1 MDHAIARDALLAD
14 RWHHRAVDQ
23 LQTMRV
29 FVRVAQ
35 RAGFAAAARDLS
47 MSPAAVTKHVA
58 ALESR
63 IRARLFDRT
72 TRSVSLTEAGQAY
85 LERCLECLQAF
96 EDADDSVNRARDK
109 PAGRLRVTAPVDFG
123 PGIMASLA
131 RYMKQYEDVTVD
143 LQLSNRAVDLVDEGF
158 DVALRIAP
166 SLTGQYV
173 ARPLAIT
180 KIAVLAAPDYLRR
193 YGRPRTP
200 EDLAKH
206 RTMVFTEPRPR
217 DEWVMERAG
226 KRVTVKLKSA
236 MLSNSGRALQEAG
249 RAGVGILMIP
259 SLGGVEDVAAGM
271 EPLLLDWTVLPA
283 LRLFA
288 LYPHRRFLSAK
299 VRLFVETLREDL
311 GDPERDPWWDAIAA
325 GANRKPKARR

>member
-1 MDHAIARDALLAD
+1 MK
-14 RWHHRAVDQ
+14 
-23 LQTMRV
+23 V

-35 RAGFAAAARDLS
+35 REGFAAAARDLS

-72 TRSVSLTEAGQAY
+72 TRSVSLTEAGRAY

-96 EDADDSVNRARDK
+96 DDADASVNQLGDR
-109 PAGRLRVTAPVDFG
+109 PTGRLRVTAPVDLS
-123 PGIMASLA
+123 PSIASALS
-131 RYMKQYEDVTVD
+131 RYMNSYPDVTLD

-180 KIAVLAAPDYLRR
+180 AIAILAAPEYLRR
-193 YGRPRTP
+193 YGRPRAP
-200 EDLAKH
+200 DDLARH
-206 RTMVFTEPRPR
+206 RMLIFTEPRAR
-217 DEWVMERAG
+217 EEWVLERAG
-226 KRVTVKLKSA
+226 KKVTVKLKPA
-236 MLSNSGRALQEAG
+236 MLSNSGRALQEAV

-259 SLGGVEDVAAGM
+259 SIAAVEDVAAGM
-271 EPLLLDWTVLPA
+271 EPLLLDWTVLPR
-283 LRLFA
+283 LRLYA
-288 LYPHRRFLSAK
+288 LYPHRRFLPAK
-299 VRLFVETLREDL
+299 VRLFVETLRKEM
-311 GDPERDPWWDAIAA
+311 GDPEDDPWWPRIAA
-325 GANRKPKARR
+325 ASNWKPKSRR

>member
-1 MDHAIARDALLAD
+1 
-14 RWHHRAVDQ
+14 VDQ
-23 LQTMRV
+23 LQTMKV

-47 MSPAAVTKHVA
+47 ISPAAVTKHVA
-58 ALESR
+58 SLESR

-72 TRSVSLTEAGQAY
+72 TRSVSLTEAGRSY

-96 EDADDSVNRARDK
+96 EDAEDSVNRAGDK
-109 PAGRLRVTAPVDFG
+109 PVGRLRVTAPVDFG
-123 PGIMASLA
+123 PRLMTSLS
-131 RYMKQYEDVTVD
+131 RYMNAYPDVTLD

-158 DVALRIAP
+158 DVALRVAP

-173 ARPLAIT
+173 ARPLAVT
-180 KIAVLAAPDYLRR
+180 KVAILAAPEYLRR
-193 YGRPRTP
+193 YGRPRSP
-200 EDLAKH
+200 DDLAKH
-206 RTMVFTEPRPR
+206 RAVVFTEPRPR
-217 DEWVMERAG
+217 DEWVLERSG
-226 KRVTVKLKSA
+226 KKVSVKVTPA

-259 SLGGVEDVAAGM
+259 SLGAVDDVAAGM
-271 EPLLLDWTVLPA
+271 EPLLTDWTVLPA

-299 VRLFVETLREDL
+299 VRLFVESLRQEL
-311 GDPERDPWWDAIAA
+311 GDPEGDPWWPAIAA
-325 GANRKPKARR
+325 AANRKPKARR

>member
-1 MDHAIARDALLAD
+1 MWGVAAKW
-14 RWHHRAVDQ
+14 WHHRAVDQ
-23 LQTMRV
+23 LQTMKV

-72 TRSVSLTEAGQAY
+72 TRSVSLTEAGRAY

-96 EDADDSVNRARDK
+96 EDAEDSVNRAGDK
-109 PAGRLRVTAPVDFG
+109 PVGRLRVTAPVDFG
-123 PGIMASLA
+123 PGIMASLSG
-131 RYMKQYEDVTVD
+131 YMKRYPDVTLD

-158 DVALRIAP
+158 DIALRVAP

-180 KIAVLAAPDYLRR
+180 KIAILAAPEYLRR
-193 YGRPRTP
+193 HGRPRSP
-200 EDLAKH
+200 DELARH

-217 DEWVMERAG
+217 DEWVLERAG
-226 KRVTVKLKSA
+226 KKVTVKVKPA

-271 EPLLLDWTVLPA
+271 EPLLTDWTVLPQ

-299 VRLFVETLREDL
+299 VRLLVETLRQEL
-311 GDPERDPWWDAIAA
+311 GDPERDPWWPTIVAA
-325 GANRKPKARR
+325 ANRKAKARR

>member
-1 MDHAIARDALLAD
+1 MK
-14 RWHHRAVDQ
+14 
-23 LQTMRV
+23 V

-72 TRSVSLTEAGQAY
+72 TRSVSLTEAGRAY

-96 EDADDSVNRARDK
+96 EDAEDSVTRAGDK

-123 PGIMASLA
+123 PGIMASLS
-131 RYMKQYEDVTVD
+131 RYMNRYPDVVVD

-158 DVALRIAP
+158 DVALRVAP

-180 KIAVLAAPDYLRR
+180 RIAILAAPDYVRR

-200 EDLAKH
+200 HDLAKH

-217 DEWVMERAG
+217 DEWVLERAG
-226 KRVTVKLKSA
+226 KKVPVKLTPA

-259 SLGGVEDVAAGM
+259 SLGAVEDVAAGM
-271 EPLLLDWTVLPA
+271 EPLLMDWAVLPA
-283 LRLFA
+283 LRLFV
-288 LYPHRRFLSAK
+288 LYPHRRFLATK
-299 VRLFVETLREDL
+299 VRLFVETLRQEL
-311 GDPERDPWWDAIAA
+311 GDPENDPWWPTIVAA
-325 GANRKPKARR
+325 ANRKPKARR

>member
-1 MDHAIARDALLAD
+1 MK
-14 RWHHRAVDQ
+14 
-23 LQTMRV
+23 V

-72 TRSVSLTEAGQAY
+72 TRSVSLTEAGRSY
-85 LERCLECLQAF
+85 LDRCLECLQAF
-96 EDADDSVNRARDK
+96 EDAEDSVNRIGDK

-131 RYMKQYEDVTVD
+131 RYMKRYEDVTLD
-143 LQLSNRAVDLVDEGF
+143 LQLSNRPVDLVDEGF
-158 DVALRIAP
+158 DVALRVAP

-173 ARPLAIT
+173 ARALALT

-193 YGRPRTP
+193 YGRPGSP
-200 EDLAKH
+200 EELAKH

-226 KRVTVKLKSA
+226 KRVTVKVKPAL
-236 MLSNSGRALQEAG
+236 LSNNGRALQEAG
-249 RAGVGILMIP
+249 RAGVGILLIP
-259 SLGGVEDVAAGM
+259 SIGAVEDVAAGM
-271 EPLLLDWTVLPA
+271 EPLLLDWTVVPP
-283 LRLFA
+283 LRVFA

-311 GDPERDPWWDAIAA
+311 GDPERDPWWPTIAA
-325 GANRKPKARR
+325 AATRRPKARR

>member
-1 MDHAIARDALLAD
+1 MATD

-23 LQTMRV
+23 LQTMKV

-58 ALESR
+58 ALEAR

-72 TRSVSLTEAGQAY
+72 TRSVSLTEAGRAY

-96 EDADDSVNRARDK
+96 DDAEASMNQLGDR
-109 PAGRLRVTAPVDFG
+109 PGGLLRVTAPVDLG
-123 PGIMASLA
+123 GSLISSIA
-131 RYMKQYEDVTVD
+131 GFMKRYPDVVVD
-143 LQLSNRAVDLVDEGF
+143 LQLSNRPVDLVDERF

-173 ARPLAIT
+173 VRPLAMLT
-180 KIAVLAAPDYLRR
+180 IAILGSPEYLRQ
-193 YGRPRTP
+193 YGRPARP

-217 DEWVMERAG
+217 DEWTLERDG
-226 KRVTVKLKSA
+226 KKVTVKLNPIMLTNNARA
-236 MLSNSGRALQEAG
+236 MQEAG
-249 RAGVGILMIP
+249 RAGVALLLMP
-259 SLGGVEDVAAGM
+259 SLGAVEDVAAGM
-271 EPLLLDWTVLPA
+271 EPLLADWTVLPR

-311 GDPERDPWWDAIAA
+311 GDPERDPWWPTIAA
-325 GANRKPKARR
+325 AANRKARPRR

>member
-1 MDHAIARDALLAD
+1 M
-14 RWHHRAVDQ
+14 DQ
-23 LQTMRV
+23 LQSMKV

-35 RAGFAAAARDLS
+35 RSGFAAAARDLS

-72 TRSVSLTEAGQAY
+72 TRSVSLTEAGRAY

-96 EDADDSVNRARDK
+96 DDADASMTQLGDK

-123 PGIMASLA
+123 PGIMASLS
-131 RYMKQYEDVTVD
+131 RYMNSYPDVTLD

-173 ARPLAIT
+173 ARPLAVT
-180 KIAVLAAPDYLRR
+180 RIAILAAPDYLRR
-193 YGRPRTP
+193 HGRPRTP
-200 EDLAKH
+200 DDLDRH
-206 RTMVFTEPRPR
+206 RTLIFTEPRPR
-217 DEWVMERAG
+217 DEWVLERGGRKVAIE
-226 KRVTVKLKSA
+226 LKPA
-236 MLSNSGRALQEAG
+236 MLSNNGRVLQEAG
-249 RAGVGILMIP
+249 RAGVGVLMIP
-259 SLGGVEDVAAGM
+259 SLGAVEDVAAGM
-271 EPLLLDWTVLPA
+271 EPLLTDWVVLPQ

-288 LYPHRRFLSAK
+288 LYPHRRFLPAK
-299 VRLFVETLREDL
+299 VRLFVEALRRDL
-311 GDPERDPWWDAIAA
+311 GDPDSDPWWPTIMAA
-325 GANRKPKARR
+325 AKRKPKARR